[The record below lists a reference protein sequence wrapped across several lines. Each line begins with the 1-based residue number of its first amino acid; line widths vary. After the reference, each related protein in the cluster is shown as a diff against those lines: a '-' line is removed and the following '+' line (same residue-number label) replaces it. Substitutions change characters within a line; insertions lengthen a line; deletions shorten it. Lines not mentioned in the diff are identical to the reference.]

1 MPRIER
7 LSHVGLHV
15 TDIDVSRA
23 FYRDV
28 VGLQVTDEK
37 PDGTM
42 VFMSSDPD
50 REHHELL
57 LAAGRDTTPTSKTLQ
72 QLSFRVETLEDLIE
86 YRDRFDELDIE
97 LDMIVSH
104 GNAIGIYF
112 FDPDHNRIEVFWDT
126 GMKARQVFL
135 HSIDL
140 TQPSDVIITEVRR
153 QVAEHGETGVI
164 EEAFMRRYRPA
175 STPGP

>member
-7 LSHVGLHV
+7 LSHVGIYV
-15 TDIDVSRA
+15 TDIDASRA
-23 FYRDV
+23 FFEDV

-42 VFMSSDPD
+42 VFMSSDPE

-57 LAAGRDTTPTSKTLQ
+57 LAAGRDTDPSSKTLQ
-72 QLSFRVETLEDLIE
+72 QISFRVETLDDLVE
-86 YRDRFDELDIE
+86 YLERFEQHGIE

-140 TQPSDVIITEVRR
+140 TQPSAVIIAEVRR
-153 QVAEHGETGVI
+153 QVAEYGETGVI
-164 EEAFMRRYRPA
+164 KEAFLRRYRP
-175 STPGP
+175 

>member
-7 LSHVGLHV
+7 LSHVGIYV
-15 TDIDVSRA
+15 TDIGVSRA
-23 FYRDV
+23 FYEEV

-37 PDGTM
+37 ADGTM

-57 LAAGRDTTPTSKTLQ
+57 LATGRDTDLSSKTIQ
-72 QLSFRVETLEDLIE
+72 QISFRVDSLDDLLE
-86 YRDRFDELDIE
+86 YRDRFEERAIE

-112 FDPDHNRIEVFWDT
+112 FDPDQNRVEVFWDT
-126 GMKARQVFL
+126 GMHARQVFL

-140 TQPSDVIITEVRR
+140 TQPSEAIVADVRR
-153 QVAEHGETGVI
+153 QVAEYGATGVI
-164 EEAFMRRYRPA
+164 EDAFLSRYRPS
-175 STPGP
+175 STPDA

>member
-7 LSHVGLHV
+7 LSHVGIYV
-15 TDIDVSRA
+15 ADIGVSRA
-23 FYRDV
+23 FYEDV

-57 LAAGRDTTPTSKTLQ
+57 LAAGRDTDPSSKTLQ
-72 QLSFRVETLEDLIE
+72 QLSFRVETLDDLIE
-86 YRDRFDELDIE
+86 YRDRFAERDIE

-112 FDPDHNRIEVFWDT
+112 FDPDHNRVEVFWDT
-126 GMKARQVFL
+126 GMQARQVFL

-140 TQPSDVIITEVRR
+140 TQPSEVIIAEVRR
-153 QVAEHGETGVI
+153 QVAEYGATGVI
-164 EEAFMRRYRPA
+164 EEAFLSRHRPA
-175 STPGP
+175 STPDV